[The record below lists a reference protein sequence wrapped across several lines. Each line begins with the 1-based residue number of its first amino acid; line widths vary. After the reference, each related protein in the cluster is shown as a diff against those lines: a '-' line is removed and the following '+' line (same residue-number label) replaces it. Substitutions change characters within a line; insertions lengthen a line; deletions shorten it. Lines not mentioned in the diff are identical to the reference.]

1 MKEKPPAPA
10 LVEAVEEIEIPAGLP
25 ALAYKVRNM
34 AYVLAN
40 LFQHLECETRI
51 HVDGI
56 RAMYDMVERKAAL
69 LQVMEGMKEA
79 LKKIGLKEKLHSWSC
94 SRMF

>member
-1 MKEKPPAPA
+1 M
-10 LVEAVEEIEIPAGLP
+10 P

-40 LFQHLECETRI
+40 LFQHLEGETRI

-69 LQVMEGMKEA
+69 LELFKDVLGVWERDVRKDGEP
-79 LKKIGLKEKLHSWSC
+79 
-94 SRMF
+94 